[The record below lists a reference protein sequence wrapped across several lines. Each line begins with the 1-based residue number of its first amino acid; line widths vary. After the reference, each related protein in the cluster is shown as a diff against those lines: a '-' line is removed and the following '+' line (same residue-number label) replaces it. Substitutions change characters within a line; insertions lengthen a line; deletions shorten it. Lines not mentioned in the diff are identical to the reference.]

1 MIISFNSLTEL
12 LITNAA
18 RPNDQI
24 LIANIPLYILLGQLD
39 LTRKLN
45 LLGTEK
51 INQGELDPQISLVL
65 KPSLWIRTVSL
76 TIANP
81 LTGQIIPLE
90 RRNYEYLNLYSP
102 SQELE
107 GEPKFYA
114 EKDMNSLIV
123 SPVPNVLED
132 NNKYSFELIYHELM
146 EPLSETVQTNMLTQ
160 RYGDLLNYACT
171 IQMYLAL
178 QSFSLVQAYQALYDN
193 GIQMAVAQ
201 DSEGIMDRGQN
212 VQKN

>member
-1 MIISFNSLTEL
+1 MITFNTLTNL
-12 LITNAA
+12 LITNSA

-24 LIANIPLYILLGQLD
+24 LLANIPLYISLGQLD
-39 LTRKLN
+39 LTRRLN

-51 INQGELDPQISLVL
+51 INQGFLEPENSIVI
-65 KPSLWIRTVSL
+65 KPALWIRTVSF

-81 LTGQIIPLE
+81 ITGQIIPLE

-102 SQELE
+102 SQELT

-114 EKDMNSLIV
+114 EKDMNSLVV
-123 SPVPNVLED
+123 SPVPSVLEND
-132 NNKYSFELIYHELM
+132 QKYNFELIYHELM
-146 EPLSETVQTNMLTQ
+146 SPLSSQVQTNTLTE
-160 RYGDLLNYACT
+160 RFGDLLNYACT

-178 QSFSLVQAYQALYDN
+178 QSFSLVQSYQALYEN
-193 GIQMAVAQ
+193 ALQMALAQ

-212 VQKN
+212 IQKN